1 MIDFEWDFKKA
12 ITNLQKH
19 RVDFREAATVFSDKL
34 SITIYDP
41 DHSDQE
47 DRFITIGASDT
58 GRFLMVSHT
67 DRGDR
72 TRIISARELTRKE
85 RKEYEKEIQRRNR

>member
-1 MIDFEWDFKKA
+1 MIEFEWDFKKA
-12 ITNLQKH
+12 ITNLRKH
-19 RVDFREAATVFSDKL
+19 RVNFREAATVFSNEL
-34 SITIYDP
+34 GITIYDP

-47 DRFITIGASDT
+47 DRFITIGTSDT

>member
-1 MIDFEWDFKKA
+1 MIEFEWDLSKA
-12 ITNLQKH
+12 KENLQKH
-19 RVDFREAATVFSDKL
+19 RVSFSEAATIFSDEL

-47 DRFITIGASDT
+47 DRFITIGTSGT
-58 GRFLMVSHT
+58 SRFLMVAHT

-72 TRIISARELTRKE
+72 TRIISAREVTRKE
-85 RKEYEKEIQRRNR
+85 RKAYEKEIQRRNR

>member
-1 MIDFEWDFKKA
+1 VIDFEWDFKKA

-19 RVDFREAATVFSDKL
+19 RVNFREAATVFSDEL

-47 DRFITIGASDT
+47 DRFITIGTSDT
-58 GRFLMVSHT
+58 DRFLMVSHT
-67 DRGDR
+67 DRKNR
-72 TRIISARELTRKE
+72 IRIISARELTRKE

>member
-1 MIDFEWDFKKA
+1 MIDFEWDSKKA

-19 RVDFREAATVFSDKL
+19 RVNFREAATVFSDEL

-41 DHSDQE
+41 DHSDKE
-47 DRFITIGASDT
+47 DRFITIGTSDT

-85 RKEYEKEIQRRNR
+85 RKEYEKEIQRRSR